1 MTAAAGPKRRRAT
14 MGVMSFLLP
23 PGLSAD
29 ALRELE
35 RACVAGGPDN
45 MPWPTEARVQ
55 SGRLVVSRGVEESGT
70 LAVPWDVDG
79 AGRLMSSTATLM
91 ERPAPYSLPV
101 EIARGKV
108 NQLRCQAAD
117 WRAGGLALPPEL
129 TREVLEITFAF
140 GRAATLPA

>member
-1 MTAAAGPKRRRAT
+1 

-23 PGLSAD
+23 SGLSAE

-45 MPWPTEARVQ
+45 MPWPTDARVQ
-55 SGRLVVSRGVEESGT
+55 ADRLVVSRSVEESGA
-70 LAVPWDVDG
+70 LAVPWDVNG
-79 AGRLMSSTATLM
+79 AGRLMTSTATLM
-91 ERPAPYSLPV
+91 ERPNPYSLPV

-129 TREVLEITFAF
+129 
-140 GRAATLPA
+140 GR